1 MCSKFYLFNHL
12 ICYAQSEVCLWKKS
26 TQEYWVYKS
35 IWEWMTD
42 HCTASCNFYTVQPA
56 ALFTLSYHDFI
67 ELTNWV
73 HDCMINISRSYV
85 LIYYNYSRFFI
96 LLNSPN
102 VMNTISNFFASLVSS
117 SARDITF
124 VLNTN
129 VSSRKTYYMN
139 RQTIAIVPSSLI
151 YVYLCH
157 CP

>member
-1 MCSKFYLFNHL
+1 MHKVKYV
-12 ICYAQSEVCLWKKS
+12 YEKK
-26 TQEYWVYKS
+26 VHRS
-35 IWEWMTD
+35 IECTRAYENEWQT
-42 HCTASCNFYTVQPA
+42 TVQPA
-56 ALFTLSYHDFI
+56 AIFTLSFHDFI